1 MPYENDKDKEIFSET
16 LQQEKSKLVVSVYSY
31 NNGKPKLQI
40 ERNLIDSKSNT
51 YIFAKLG
58 RLSKEELTQMLP
70 VINKAMGV
78 M

>member
-1 MPYENDKDKEIFSET
+1 MPYENDKDKEIFNET
-16 LQQEKSKLVVSVYSY
+16 LQQEKSKLVVSVYAY

-40 ERNLIDSKSNT
+40 SRNLLDQKSNT

-58 RLSKEELTQMLP
+58 RLSKDELSQMLP

>member
-1 MPYENDKDKEIFSET
+1 MAYENDKDKEIYSET

-31 NNGKPKLQI
+31 NNAKPKLQI
-40 ERNLIDSKSNT
+40 NRNLLDQKSNT

-58 RLSKEELTQMLP
+58 RLSKEELTQLLP
-70 VINKAMGV
+70 AINKAMGV

>member
-1 MPYENDKDKEIFSET
+1 MAYENDKDKEIFSET
-16 LQQEKSKLVVSVYSY
+16 IQQEKSKLVVSVYSY

-40 ERNLIDSKSNT
+40 ARNLLDTKSNT

-58 RLSKEELTQMLP
+58 RLSKDELTQILP
-70 VINKAMGV
+70 VINNAMAV